1 MPSVDTAPRFS
12 ADEAARVAREVFAV
26 EGESRELPSE
36 RDQNFRLR
44 TTGGRELVLKIAN
57 PRELRDRLAFQNE
70 VMTVLA
76 ADPGGP
82 LAPRPLPAGDG
93 STIAVVPGRGGEPH
107 FVRLVEYLPGRPLG
121 EVRPHTPRLLMD
133 LGGFAARLVRA
144 LSALAQREYQPD
156 LIWNLKNGLRVV
168 RENAPLVVDPA
179 RRATLDAVFRT
190 VEERAALFEGLP
202 EGLVHNDGNDYNVI
216 VAPPEATPGSFGDM
230 RVAGFID
237 FGDMTR
243 SWVLSDV
250 AVVLAYAMLDK
261 DDPLGDAALVV
272 SGYNAVLPLSDE
284 DLRAL
289 FPLACL
295 RLCMSVSIC
304 AMQKKLD
311 PGNSYLTISEEPAWR
326 LLERLKDVPPAFAE
340 GVSRQACGRPP
351 FPAADAV
358 VRWLEA
364 NRVSFAPVMGYPLD
378 ARAVTVFDLGP
389 ASALFEREEHWT
401 DMEAL
406 DRLLQAEVLRAGARA
421 GLGRYD
427 EARLIYTSPVFRPSG
442 DPLAEGRTVHLG
454 MDVFVPPGSDIFA
467 PLDGTVHSFRDNAAR
482 LDYGPTI
489 ILEHAPAPGVRFYTL
504 YGHLSRGSLARLEPG
519 KTVLKGERLAA
530 VGAMD
535 ENGGWPPHLHF
546 QIIVD
551 MLGRSGDFPGVAPH
565 ADRGLWTALSPDP
578 NLILGVADELLRDPA
593 LAPAEIIEMRREHLG
608 RNLSLSYRAPLAI
621 VRGSKQHLIDR
632 TGRVFLDAVN
642 NVPHVGHSHPKVVE
656 AVRKQASVLNTNT
669 RYLHETIV
677 RYARRLT
684 ALLPDPLKVCFFV
697 NSGSEANDLA
707 LRLAAAYTGR
717 RDVIVLDGAY
727 HGNLSSLIA
736 ISPYKFDRPGGA
748 GCPPSTHVAPT
759 PDPYRGL
766 YRDDPRAGGKY
777 AARVGAILEDL
788 KKSGRLP
795 AAFIAEPI
803 LSCAGQIVPPPG
815 FLKEAF
821 QLVREAGGVSIADEV
836 QVGFGRCGTHFWA
849 FETQEAAPDIL
860 TLGKPIGNGH
870 PLGAVITTPAIA
882 DAFSG
887 GMEYFNTFGGN
898 PVSCAAG
905 MAVLDVIEEEGLQE
919 NARTTG
925 ALLAEGLRSLMVRH
939 PIVGDIRGLGLFLG
953 VEFVLD
959 RATREPAPL
968 HAAYAVERMREEGV
982 LLSTDGPDR
991 NVIKIKPP
999 LCFTAADADLLVG
1012 KLDRVLSE
1020 TPYEFRRRRRA
1031 SSHGL

>member
-12 ADEAARVAREVFAV
+12 ADDAARIAREVFAV
-26 EGESRELPSE
+26 EGGVRELPSE
-36 RDQNFRLR
+36 RDQNFHLR
-44 TTGGRELVLKIAN
+44 TSGGRELVLKIAN
-57 PRELRDRLAFQNE
+57 PREPHDRLAFQNE
-70 VMTVLA
+70 VMTLLA

-82 LAPRPLPAGDG
+82 LAPRPLPAQDG
-93 STIAVVPGRGGEPH
+93 ATIATAPGRNGEPH
-107 FVRLVEYLPGRPLG
+107 FVRLVEYLPGLPLG
-121 EVRPHTPRLLMD
+121 EVRPHTPLLLMD
-133 LGGFAARLVRA
+133 LGAFAARLVRA
-144 LSALAQREYQPD
+144 LSALPHREYQPD
-156 LIWNLKNGLRVV
+156 LIWNLKNGRRVV
-168 RENAPLVVDPA
+168 RENASLVTEPS
-179 RRATLDAVFRT
+179 RRATLEALFRA

-202 EGLVHNDGNDYNVI
+202 EGLVHNDGNDYNII
-216 VAPPEATPGSFGDM
+216 VAPPETTPDSFGNM
-230 RVAGFID
+230 HVAGFID

-243 SWVLSDV
+243 SWVLSEL

-261 DDPLGDAALVV
+261 DDPLRAAAHIV
-272 SGYNAVLPLSDE
+272 SGYDTVRPLSEE

-295 RLCMSVSIC
+295 RLCMSVSIS
-304 AMQKKLD
+304 AMQKRLD
-311 PGNSYLTISEEPAWR
+311 PGNPYLTISEEPAGR
-326 LLERLKDVPPAFAE
+326 LLERLKDIPPPLAE
-340 GVSRQACGRPP
+340 GAFRQACGLPP
-351 FPAADAV
+351 FRAAEAV

-364 NRVSFAPVMGYPLD
+364 NRASFAPVMGYPLD
-378 ARAVTVFDLGP
+378 AQTVTAFDLGP
-389 ASALFEREEHWT
+389 GSPLFEREEHWT
-401 DMEAL
+401 DMGAL
-406 DRLLQAEVLRAGARA
+406 DQRLQAETVRAGARA
-421 GLGRYD
+421 GLGGYD
-427 EARLIYTSPVFRPSG
+427 EARLIYTSPVFRPAG
-442 DPLAEGRTVHLG
+442 DPHAEGRTVHLG
-454 MDVFVPPGSDIFA
+454 MDVFVPSGSEVFA
-467 PLDGTVHSFRDNAAR
+467 PLDGAVHSVRDNAAR

-489 ILEHAPAPGVRFYTL
+489 VLEHAPAPSVKFYTL
-504 YGHLSRGSLARLEPG
+504 YGHLGRDAIARLEPG
-519 KTVLKGERLAA
+519 KTIRKGDRIGA

-551 MLGRSGDFPGVAPH
+551 MLGLSGDFPGVAPH
-565 ADRGLWTALSPDP
+565 GSRDLWKALAPDP
-578 NLILGVADELLRDPA
+578 NLVLGVPEDLLRNPA
-593 LAPAEIIEMRREHLG
+593 FEPAEIVEMRKEHLG
-608 RNLSLSYRAPLAI
+608 RSLSLSYRAPLKI
-621 VRGSKQHLIDR
+621 VRGSKQHLIDH

-656 AVRKQASVLNTNT
+656 AVRKQAAVLNTNT

-707 LRLAAAYTGR
+707 LRLAGAFTRR
-717 RDVIVLDGAY
+717 RDVVVLDGAY

-736 ISPYKFDRPGGA
+736 ISPYKFNGPGGA

-766 YRDDPRAGGKY
+766 FRDDPRAGEKY
-777 AARVGAILEDL
+777 AARIGEILDGLER
-788 KKSGRLP
+788 SGRLP
-795 AAFIAEPI
+795 SAFIAESV

-821 QLVREAGGVSIADEV
+821 RLVREAGGVCIADEV

-849 FETQEAAPDIL
+849 FETQGAAPDIL

-870 PLGAVITTPAIA
+870 PLGAVVTTPAIA
-882 DAFSG
+882 DAFAG

-898 PVSCAAG
+898 PVSCAVG
-905 MAVLDVIEEEGLQE
+905 MAVLDVVKEEGLQE

-925 ALLAEGLRSLMVRH
+925 ARLSEGLRALMERH
-939 PIVGDIRGLGLFLG
+939 PLVGDVRGLGLFLG

-959 RATREPAPL
+959 RGTREPAPL

-1020 TPYEFRRRRRA
+1020 TPLRLSA
-1031 SSHGL
+1031 SS